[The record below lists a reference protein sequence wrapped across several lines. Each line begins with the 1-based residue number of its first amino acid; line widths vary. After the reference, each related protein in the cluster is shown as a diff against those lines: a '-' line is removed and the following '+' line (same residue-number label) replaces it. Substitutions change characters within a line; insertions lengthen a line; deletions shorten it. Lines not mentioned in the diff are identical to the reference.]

1 MEKKIR
7 ELISKFLQ
15 EYTGTGDSGGNAT
28 DGNDITSPRPFA
40 DDEDEIENYI
50 YKSIYGGDGGH
61 YRNEP
66 ASANPNRTKM
76 GMFELKKLIKKIT
89 KEQAYGHATLTTQGP
104 PRTGTIVP
112 TDEYP
117 FSARPKRTATGMMED
132 KINEE
137 SMEDLNDDDI
147 DCDRC
152 KAKVAIKKIQKQ
164 RQDAINAAGVGKA
177 QATQGISQ
185 QEEQLAALNQQIT
198 TKSQEYTS
206 NRGNLEKTTKRF
218 HEMSI
223 ETPEEQKAKEE
234 TLVQAHELKDKVEAD
249 KKSLFDLRKQ
259 RNELQKT
266 IQQAVSAQTQ
276 QPSVTKQ
283 FDQQLR
289 DANKA
294 LTQIGK
300 SQPQPMKETLLQ
312 QYIRERANV
321 NLMEQM
327 DLYNET
333 TRGSLQKFFEM
344 FEDGKTTSEV
354 IQHYAKNGIQIPEQF
369 CSKVK
374 KHFESYK
381 KLKLELGFSDQE
393 AKDFKKSIVP
403 KEKTKKLS
411 TKIFKK

>member
-66 ASANPNRTKM
+66 AFANPNRTKM

-132 KINEE
+132 KINEQ
-137 SMEDLNDDDI
+137 SIEDLARKDLEYDKL
-147 DCDRC
+147 
-152 KAKVAIKKIQKQ
+152 KAKNAIKRIQIQ
-164 RQDAINAAGVGKA
+164 RQDAMDAAGVGTA
-177 QATQGISQ
+177 QATQGIIK
-185 QEEQLAALNQQIT
+185 QEEQLAETNKKIEQLR
-198 TKSQEYTS
+198 QEYTKE
-206 NRGNLEKTTKRF
+206 NRLYKELGKRF
-218 HEMSI
+218 KEMPI
-223 ETPEEQKAKEE
+223 DTDEALEAKTEVYEQIVELRGKIQGVYEEI
-234 TLVQAHELKDKVEAD
+234 KDV
-249 KKSLFDLRKQ
+249 RRQ
-259 RNELQKT
+259 RNEMDK
-266 IQQAVSAQTQ
+266 AVRDATSAAGS
-276 QPSVTKQ
+276 QPSVTEP
-283 FDQQLR
+283 FDDQLDAAR
-289 DANKA
+289 DALSQVGK
-294 LTQIGK
+294 TQTAE
-300 SQPQPMKETLLQ
+300 SLLHQYEKER
-312 QYIRERANV
+312 INV

-369 CSKVK
+369 CSKIK

>member
-132 KINEE
+132 KINEQ
-137 SMEDLNDDDI
+137 SIEDLARKDLEYDKL
-147 DCDRC
+147 
-152 KAKVAIKKIQKQ
+152 KAKNAIKRIQIQ
-164 RQDAINAAGVGKA
+164 RQDAMDAAGVGTA
-177 QATQGISQ
+177 QATQGIIK
-185 QEEQLAALNQQIT
+185 QEEQLAETNKKIEQLR
-198 TKSQEYTS
+198 QEYTKE
-206 NRGNLEKTTKRF
+206 NRLYKELGKRF
-218 HEMSI
+218 KEMPI
-223 ETPEEQKAKEE
+223 DTDEALEAKTEVYEQIVELRGKIQGVYEEI
-234 TLVQAHELKDKVEAD
+234 KDV
-249 KKSLFDLRKQ
+249 RRQ

-266 IQQAVSAQTQ
+266 MQQAKSSPKADTAN
-276 QPSVTKQ
+276 
-283 FDQQLR
+283 FDKQLR
-289 DANKA
+289 DAKKA
-294 LTQIGK
+294 LSQIGK

-369 CSKVK
+369 CSKLK